1 MSFCCGA
8 SMIGTKG
15 TLKYIRTRIHN
26 VPILLCPV
34 CNRVE
39 VHHLAFQ
46 EYEILAEYAHGDGA
60 LDIDF
65 DEYTEML
72 PSEELF
78 ANCVSNEE
86 MEEPRDVVR
95 AQIDMA
101 LDLLV
106 LSSRIGDEMW
116 SEQLRRRLAVLGRR
130 SAKLLKGKAGRMD

>member
-15 TLKYIRTRIHN
+15 TLKYIRTRIHH

-34 CNRVE
+34 CNRME
-39 VHHLAFQ
+39 VHHLAVQ
-46 EYEILAEYAHGDGA
+46 EYEILAEYAHGERA

-65 DEYTEML
+65 NEYTNMPPPEDL
-72 PSEELF
+72 Y

-86 MEEPRDVVR
+86 TEAQQDIIRS
-95 AQIDMA
+95 QIDMA

-106 LSSRIGDEMW
+106 LCRMIGDEAW
-116 SEQLRRRLAVLGRR
+116 AVQLRRRLAVLARRFVRR
-130 SAKLLKGKAGRMD
+130 SRGYS